1 LKEITN
7 ETAINKNCHFD
18 GVGGRFVCVG
28 ITVPKKCRG
37 QPNIFDRVK
46 CFTRHSKGKK
56 DKSYHFSGKLQHGEK
71 QQAIFKRLPKW
82 CDLREE
88 E

>member
-7 ETAINKNCHFD
+7 ETAINKNCHFA
-18 GVGGRFVCVG
+18 GVGGRFVRVG
-28 ITVPKKCRG
+28 IPVSKKCRG

-46 CFTRHSKGKK
+46 RVTRHFKSEK
-56 DKSYHFSGKLQHGEK
+56 DKSYHFSGKLQHSEK

-82 CDLREE
+82 DKVRKEE
-88 E
+88 